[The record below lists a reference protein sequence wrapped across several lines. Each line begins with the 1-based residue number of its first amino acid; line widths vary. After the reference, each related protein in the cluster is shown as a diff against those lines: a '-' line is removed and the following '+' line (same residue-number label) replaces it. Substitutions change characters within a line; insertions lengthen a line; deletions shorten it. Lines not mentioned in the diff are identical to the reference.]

1 MTDTAGDRTKR
12 QCTPLDSGLWTPI
25 ILDSGLQS
33 SYWTLD
39 SGLWTPI
46 ILLSHANKP
55 DPKSSIIVLL
65 LTPPS
70 LRAATSATRA
80 AFLGEQS
87 PPLFLR
93 GEHLLLQPVI
103 GPSKHKEF
111 HTCLLQKL
119 LQICHLLLLLCQL
132 HLDCS
137 NCNCFVTPFVLLLQ
151 QRLILIASF
160 NLSAATLL
168 DSAISNC
175 NELAVIHLLLQVTPL
190 LLLFLQPLSIQ
201 LTTLARQIL
210 VSPWS

>member
-1 MTDTAGDRTKR
+1 MKNKR
-12 QCTPLDSGLWTPI
+12 YFTSTLSWIFRADNSLACLASSSSAFQFLWS
-25 ILDSGLQS
+25 DA
-33 SYWTLD
+33 D
-39 SGLWTPI
+39 
-46 ILLSHANKP
+46 
-55 DPKSSIIVLL
+55 
-65 LTPPS
+65 
-70 LRAATSATRA
+70 
-80 AFLGEQS
+80 
-87 PPLFLR
+87 
-93 GEHLLLQPVI
+93 LLLQ
-103 GPSKHKEF
+103 
-111 HTCLLQKL
+111 LLHQL
-119 LQICHLLLLLCQL
+119 HLLLLLCQL